1 MTPVAFPPKC
11 DTLLGAREKALVEGR
26 RRTSGDGKRNGVE
39 DCRVAGVDGRGSGFA
54 RRACYLGTAD
64 KAEAVFN
71 GAARAVP
78 RS

>member
-1 MTPVAFPPKC
+1 MLDNVSAFQGDKKREREVVAC
-11 DTLLGAREKALVEGR
+11 LA
-26 RRTSGDGKRNGVE
+26 RTSSKL
-39 DCRVAGVDGRGSGFA
+39 DGRGSGFA